1 MRTFAFKRHLALCAS
16 LCTVTVSA
24 NAAPNYVEP
33 NKQATEY
40 INRLLKASNCKGA
53 IEEIKEG
60 IKSKQPDVLLLA
72 GTLYEEGVCLAPN
85 WEKAV
90 GLYMLAD
97 DAGNKS
103 AAFRLIAGYARADRD
118 NGLALWWTAKSRFKD
133 QFPKPC
139 IPASHPDDNPDGFN
153 DELGKMP
160 AALFQG
166 CVYLVGVVGEMRAQF
181 MFPQIAADQGMSG
194 TVTMAF
200 VPSSGR
206 IFWRQDILNVR
217 EPGIQRYHF
226 SKVEDK
232 NDPRMTNNYLLSYL
246 RGKAEYALSRYR
258 GPAAG
263 LDPAYVYRTQ
273 FTFTFE

>member
-1 MRTFAFKRHLALCAS
+1 MRTFASRRRLAVSAILCA
-16 LCTVTVSA
+16 VAVNA

-33 NKQATEY
+33 DKRATEY
-40 INRLLKASNCKGA
+40 INRLLKAAKCKGA

-72 GTLYEEGVCLAPN
+72 GTLYEEGVCVAPD

-90 GLYMLAD
+90 GLYMMAD

-103 AAFRLIAGYARADRD
+103 AAFRLIAGYARAGRD
-118 NGLALWWTAKSRFKD
+118 NGLALWWTAKSRFKE
-133 QFPKPC
+133 QFPKSC
-139 IPASHPDDNPDGFN
+139 LPASHPDDNPDGFN
-153 DELGKMP
+153 DELAKMP

-181 MFPQIAADQGMSG
+181 MFPQIAANQGISG

-217 EPGIQRYHF
+217 DPGGGRYNF
-226 SKVEDK
+226 SKVDNK
-232 NDPRMTNNYLLSYL
+232 DDPRMTNNYLLYYL
-246 RGKAEYALSRYR
+246 RGKAEYALSRYQK
-258 GPAAG
+258 PATG
-263 LDPAYVYRTQ
+263 LDPAYVYRTP
-273 FTFTFE
+273 FTFTLE